1 VQAVQ
6 VHGQQVLARVLRV
19 HGHQALAVPA
29 QAVSQ
34 VEVAQVEV
42 AAVLDMQAVL
52 LPVPRVLRVELQQV
66 VADSL
71 VAEPVAVLRRVPSA
85 SQADVRRVVAS
96 QSEQSAR
103 SSTTWR
109 HRH

>member
-1 VQAVQ
+1 M
-6 VHGQQVLARVLRV
+6 HGQQVLARVLRV

-66 VADSL
+66 VADSP